1 MANFEFVS
9 EAVITLSA
17 RDKDRSDIPERCI
30 RLHRTHNTAS
40 VGRASKVQ
48 AKGFVAAEDNAWFN
62 SPVMSRTH
70 GQIVADL
77 DKRVICIRDIG
88 SLHGTYINGEFNRIA
103 ANSLREIYDGDE
115 LAFGVALLRNGESF
129 DPMRVRVGIEFENG
143 DGPGDA
149 PRTRCSTFAV
159 PEGSD
164 LEEDYSSDDGKERE
178 TSGAMVKLLHD
189 LMPTRTTTSSG
200 SLHGGTID
208 LTDPNASDLGAT
220 RNGHGNRT
228 VSNIIDLTSPRATS
242 PTFDVGEHNPRFIMP
257 LSEEERNM
265 LDSDSQSNSSDMA
278 SVIIDERDDYD
289 ISDSGM
295 SSVDDDLRGYS
306 VEFDPYDT
314 DLDDGLD
321 DGLDDELEDGGPD
334 HDFETEYSS
343 DDDMIDPDDPDT
355 VTWNHLVPDVTVAK
369 EAERTPTEGN
379 PADTI
384 LAQAAEEAQAEAA
397 PATEDATPAAKQAP
411 AGEIPAKEPATLLPA
426 DDLHPSSGVN
436 REYITIDDD
445 KSDAPSLVEPEPESH
460 TTYPGAGTRATIPS
474 ILNPVLKLD
483 GPAATSGPEIPGS
496 GVFGVWEANS
506 SAPYPLGGS
515 CSEPTSVND
524 GADGLKSTPQA
535 VAPLTS
541 TEKARESPAYRQPVI
556 MFPLL
561 EAGDTFLNSPDSFCV
576 SHLEAPQLAGVAPGE
591 ETSAYDLQ
599 QTKLAEQARQR
610 DLIQDRTRRTH
621 VGIADIVDNC
631 PQQSDGMA
639 DTESN
644 GKIRDP
650 GVTCVDR
657 DGNSKRKSDRIS
669 TLSRAEVDW
678 QKQVTAKLVS
688 HETHE
693 SPAQSLAATMSGTP
707 RGTVPGSPAQPRK
720 VTLRRQGASSIT
732 STMQPELPGE
742 VRPAKR
748 MRLRHIAE
756 KIGYAAL
763 GGATVGAAI
772 MTTLIYTAPSFA

>member
-1 MANFEFVS
+1 
-9 EAVITLSA
+9 
-17 RDKDRSDIPERCI
+17 
-30 RLHRTHNTAS
+30 
-40 VGRASKVQ
+40 
-48 AKGFVAAEDNAWFN
+48 
-62 SPVMSRTH
+62 
-70 GQIVADL
+70 
-77 DKRVICIRDIG
+77 
-88 SLHGTYINGEFNRIA
+88 
-103 ANSLREIYDGDE
+103 
-115 LAFGVALLRNGESF
+115 
-129 DPMRVRVGIEFENG
+129 
-143 DGPGDA
+143 
-149 PRTRCSTFAV
+149 
-159 PEGSD
+159 
-164 LEEDYSSDDGKERE
+164 
-178 TSGAMVKLLHD
+178 MVKLLHD

-208 LTDPNASDLGAT
+208 LTDPNASGLGAT
-220 RNGHGNRT
+220 RNGHGNRA

-257 LSEEERNM
+257 LSEEEPNM

-278 SVIIDERDDYD
+278 SVILDEGDDDD

-295 SSVDDDLRGYS
+295 SSIDDDLRRYR

-314 DLDDGLD
+314 DLD

-343 DDDMIDPDDPDT
+343 DDDMIDPGKNISASLFIAKFVVLNMLIDDPDT
-355 VTWNHLVPDVTVAK
+355 VTWNHLVPDVTAAK

-379 PADTI
+379 PADTT
-384 LAQAAEEAQAEAA
+384 LAQAAEKAQAEAV

-411 AGEIPAKEPATLLPA
+411 AGEIPAKEPATLPPA

-445 KSDAPSLVEPEPESH
+445 KSDAPSLVEPEPEPH

-483 GPAATSGPEIPGS
+483 GPAATSGPEIGGS

-515 CSEPTSVND
+515 CSEPTPMNN

-541 TEKARESPAYRQPVI
+541 TEKAWESPAYRQPVI

-561 EAGDTFLNSPDSFCV
+561 EAGDTFLNSPDSFCA
-576 SHLEAPQLAGVAPGE
+576 SHLEAPQFADVAPGE

-599 QTKLAEQARQR
+599 QMKLAEQARQR

-639 DTESN
+639 DTEPN

-650 GVTCVDR
+650 GVTSVDR
-657 DGNSKRKSDRIS
+657 DGSSKRKSDRIS
-669 TLSRAEVDW
+669 TLSSADVDW

-693 SPAQSLAATMSGTP
+693 SPAQHLAATMSGNP
-707 RGTVPGSPAQPRK
+707 RGTVPGSPAQARMI
-720 VTLRRQGASSIT
+720 TLRRQGASSIT
-732 STMQPELPGE
+732 STMQPERPDE
-742 VRPAKR
+742 IRPAKR